1 MKALIKALDDL
12 PLIVKIILCLPA
24 LDIIWCISRV
34 CRSVVKNNVLG
45 IVLGI
50 LTIFPGVAFVWIIDL
65 ITVILTGKI
74 WWID

>member
-34 CRSVVKNNVLG
+34 CRSVVKS

-50 LTIFPGVAFVWIIDL
+50 LTIFPGAAFVWIIDL